1 MSSLDPSFDN
11 KLLLSGNE
19 HISFE
24 DGSCDHNNYLHIN
37 VQQCPTCLGKGKLTQ
52 SQADS
57 VLALIS
63 VSDRRL
69 RPKRTKIYLGITLLL
84 CLVCIVLIA
93 FFFFPR
99 SVTLFI
105 IATNSVDIYMP
116 MDLTNIPRIKVEV
129 TYQLDNQNYFQ
140 VHIKNFYLDIYWN
153 KYILNTSTDVVD
165 MVIPP
170 RFTKKIVIPSEQ
182 LFTGA
187 EVNKNVQNLCA
198 SGWRWNLL
206 EKFVVTADADYLSQT
221 QQLSYTYFG
230 YVACHN
236 TSSSLAK
243 LT

>member
-170 RFTKKIVIPSEQ
+170 RFTKKVSIIIS
-182 LFTGA
+182 FF
-187 EVNKNVQNLCA
+187 KI
-198 SGWRWNLL
+198 
-206 EKFVVTADADYLSQT
+206 F
-221 QQLSYTYFG
+221 SY
-230 YVACHN
+230 C
-236 TSSSLAK
+236 
-243 LT
+243 